1 MAKIEK
7 TIIIKADTS
16 DVNKKL
22 KGLDKQVEKTTTT
35 AKNSGKGLSGAFSG
49 MGAAIKATIPSL
61 AALKTALIST
71 GIGAIV
77 VAVGAFVSVL
87 KKANDLGAEFSKG
100 LSTLRAVTGNTADE
114 LLVLNNQAKQLGSTT
129 QFTAIEVVGLQ
140 TELAKLGFTIKDIKN
155 STPAI
160 LDLAAS
166 LEIDLASAAEF
177 AGSVVRSFGLTT
189 EDTQKVVDVMAKST
203 SSSALNFDA
212 LRESLKVVAPV
223 ARATGVSIEQT
234 AAYLGVL
241 ANNGLKGSVAGTG
254 LSKSF
259 IELNKKGI
267 DINDAFKMVTD
278 SSNGLGTAI
287 ELVGVVGAKSF
298 LSLAEGTEDI
308 EELKV
313 AFENAEGAAKS
324 MAEIRLDNLEGDTT
338 KLSSAWDGL
347 LLNIEDGD
355 GILNKISRGGVKNLT
370 KTVGILTNAVELA
383 GFALDYYFGNSKS
396 LGEQESGLSK
406 RAASLGFFVGSMKI
420 IFAKFKLFL
429 SDIPIIGKSID
440 SGKAKASLDE
450 AVRMVSF
457 ANKKLKQISA
467 IDEKGAKKGA
477 FWQEWKKSRIVK
489 SEKELAKSLE
499 AVENDK
505 KDKRKQETE
514 DEKAAREKSEKESA
528 AALEKSEKE
537 LANIINKT
545 KKSAEDLEDESEL
558 EKAQRKRERAL
569 KELEDVKL
577 DVTKKAEAKIA
588 INKYYNDLEIVARQK
603 DTDARKV
610 IQDKIDKENSVK
622 RVEELELQKDF
633 EELSFQEQRDLLKER
648 EAALLLDKVFFKSL
662 TNEQLLELEKSYSD
676 ASVDIAKKESDAKQQ
691 ALNSYAGALSSI
703 SGVIGQETQAGK
715 AIAIASSLVNT
726 YAAISGQLKA
736 FSGIPVPGYAIAQAI
751 ATGVVG
757 FANVKKIASVK
768 IPNSKGGGGGAG
780 AGSLP
785 SAGAASQPPSF
796 NIVGASES
804 SQLADAIGGQSQQPI
819 QTYVVA
825 NDVTTAQSLQNNIVE
840 GATIG

>member
-1 MAKIEK
+1 MAIEK
-7 TIIIKADTS
+7 TINIKVNSS
-16 DVNKKL
+16 DAEKKL
-22 KGLDKQVEKTTTT
+22 KGLDKQVKTTSKT
-35 AKNSGKGLSGAFSG
+35 ATQTGKGLSGAFSG

-558 EKAQRKRERAL
+558 EKSQRKRERAL
-569 KELEDVKL
+569 KELEAVKL

-588 INKYYNDLEIVARQK
+588 INNYYDDLEIVALQK
-603 DTDARKV
+603 DRDARKV

-633 EELSFQEQRDLLKER
+633 EDLSFQEQRDLLKER

-676 ASVDIAKKESDAKQQ
+676 ASVEIAKKESDAKQQ

-736 FSGIPVPGYAIAQAI
+736 FSGVPVPGYAIAQAI

>member
-1 MAKIEK
+1 MAIEK
-7 TIIIKADTS
+7 TINIKVNSS
-16 DVNKKL
+16 DAEKKL
-22 KGLDKQVEKTTTT
+22 KGLDKQVKTTSKT
-35 AKNSGKGLSGAFSG
+35 ATQTGKGLSGAFSG
-49 MGAAIKATIPSL
+49 MGAAIKGVIPSL

-558 EKAQRKRERAL
+558 EKSQRKRERAL
-569 KELEDVKL
+569 KELEAVKL

-588 INKYYNDLEIVARQK
+588 INNYYDDLEIVALQK
-603 DTDARKV
+603 DRDARKV

-768 IPNSKGGGGGAG
+768 IPNSKGGGGGA
-780 AGSLP
+780 ASGSLP